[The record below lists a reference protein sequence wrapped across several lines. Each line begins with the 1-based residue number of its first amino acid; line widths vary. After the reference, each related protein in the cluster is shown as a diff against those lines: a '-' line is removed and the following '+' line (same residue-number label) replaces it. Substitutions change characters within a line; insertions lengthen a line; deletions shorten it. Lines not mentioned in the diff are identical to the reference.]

1 MTTNS
6 NFRVKNGL
14 EVTDQAVIDGIT
26 LSNSSGTF
34 AAQIITAEST
44 STIVNSSTIALITDI
59 GGLGVVDAMTSYN
72 GDTPSVSGS
81 PTYSTAQT
89 KFDDYSWNNESNTN
103 NYIEAFSG
111 GGYNFSSM
119 GSASN
124 WTIDMWIYTKS
135 GASSSGNQKL
145 INGSGFGDGP
155 SNIWFG
161 VDNSVP
167 LSGTLRVGNGGPD
180 ASGPSMPGTEAWH
193 HVGIMRK
200 AGVLYFL
207 LNGTTTAVSGNPTLN
222 FGNGLEFL
230 GGSGSG
236 SNFGLGFAS
245 RIRVAPAT
253 ALFAVGTYQLPV
265 ESDYNPAGGISVTT
279 PASTT
284 NALDYNSL
292 ANKPTIPSFN
302 QTLNTGDTVTFAR
315 VDAGKLNATSNGLAT
330 RFIGS
335 YANNSGGGSATNG
348 VYLDL
353 DSEVLG
359 LNANT
364 TEFWSNSHGAQNA
377 RIDSNGIKINRG
389 RLEFADGSQL
399 VSATTQTNFAVT
411 NKLTVAG
418 IALEGANTS
427 TLKLSYTSGIA
438 AIDTFAADVEVLA
451 RGTVLDDEST
461 NNFTITAAG
470 SAVAG
475 STGETNLEA
484 GSFYSPGTSSD
495 YITIAG
501 FATNNL
507 TDPFTIDFW
516 VYTDAD
522 ATSGVKT
529 IAGQWG
535 YAWLIQG
542 GNSNNTYSVILNGG
556 SHVLTFDL
564 TPAQWNHI
572 AVVRNGGTVKVYV
585 DGVEEDSDSI
595 SGSTLNSGPGNI
607 TLFLNDDGNQQ
618 PFPGYIQDFRITS
631 AARYTGTFTP
641 PATASAY
648 NLGSIAVNTA
658 SIRVASLE
666 FADGTSVSTANG
678 LSGYSGISGYSGVVG
693 ASGYSGY
700 SGVVG
705 AEGPQGF
712 QGVSGYSGV
721 VGASGYSGYSGAVGE
736 TGSRGGDG
744 ETGASGYSGY
754 SGAVGT
760 SGYSGVAGATGETGA
775 SGYSGAVGTSGYSGY
790 SGPGANQSLN
800 TSDSVTFANID
811 LKKFDE
817 QVYNWGTVSTG
828 TVWIDVNSG
837 TIHRMTLGGNITMNA
852 FTGTVVTGTSVTV
865 VLKQDATG
873 SRTLTS
879 TMKFAGGSKT
889 LSTAGTTTDVISVFY
904 DGVDYLAALTKGF
917 V

>member
-14 EVTDQAVIDGIT
+14 EVAEQAVIDGIT

-34 AAQIITAEST
+34 AAQIITPEST
-44 STIVNSSTIALITDI
+44 STTSNSSTIALITDI
-59 GGLGVVDAMTSYN
+59 GGLGVVDAMIGYN
-72 GDTPSVSGS
+72 GDTPNVSGS
-81 PTYSTAQT
+81 PTYSTSET
-89 KFDDYSWNNESNTN
+89 KFDSHSWNNQSNTN
-103 NYIEAFSG
+103 NYIQAFSG
-111 GGYNFSSM
+111 GGYDFSSM

-135 GASSSGNQKL
+135 GASGSGNQTL
-145 INGSGFGDGP
+145 VNGSGFGDGP

-161 VDNSVP
+161 VDNDVP
-167 LSGTLRVGNGGPD
+167 LSGTLRAGNGGSND
-180 ASGPSMPGTEAWH
+180 IVGPQMPGTETWH
-193 HVGIMRK
+193 HVGMMRK

-207 LNGTTTAVSGNPTLN
+207 LNGTTTAAPSNPTLT
-222 FGNGLEFL
+222 FGPGLEFL
-230 GGSGSG
+230 GGTR
-236 SNFGLGFAS
+236 NNPFGLGFAS
-245 RIRVAPAT
+245 RIRVSPAT
-253 ALFAVGTYQLPV
+253 SLFDVGTYTLPV
-265 ESDYNPAGGISVTT
+265 EADYDPAGGISVTI

-292 ANKPTIPSFN
+292 ANKPTIPPAPNQSLDTDDNVQFN
-302 QTLNTGDTVTFAR
+302 TVN
-315 VDAGKLNATSNGLAT
+315 AGNG
-330 RFIGS
+330 I
-335 YANNSGGGSATNG
+335 ATNFLG
-348 VYLDL
+348 DASGSIDSGTYL
-353 DSEVLG
+353 ELG
-359 LNANT
+359 RSANDYTLIGINANI

-427 TLKLSYTSGIA
+427 TLKLSYNTTIA
-438 AIDTFAADVEVLA
+438 GNDTFFADVEVLA
-451 RGTVLDDEST
+451 RGAALDDDST
-461 NNFTITAAG
+461 NNSTVTASG

-475 STGETNLEA
+475 STGQTNLEA

-495 YITIAG
+495 FITIDTSPSLNYG
-501 FATNNL
+501 TGN
-507 TDPFTIDFW
+507 FTIDFW
-516 VYTDAD
+516 VYTEED
-522 ATSGVKT
+522 ATSGMKT
-529 IAGQWG
+529 MASDWAATKWI
-535 YAWLIQG
+535 IQG
-542 GNSNNTYSVILNGG
+542 GDGDNEYYALLDGSGG
-556 SHVLTFDL
+556 GGQQFVYFDI
-564 TPAQWNHI
+564 TPDQWNHI
-572 AVVRNGGTVKVYV
+572 AIVRESNSTFKVYV
-585 DGVEEDSDSI
+585 DGVLDDTNTGI
-595 SGSTLNSGPGNI
+595 SGKDLGTSGDI
-607 TLFLNDDGNQQ
+607 KLFINGDGNQQ
-618 PFPGYIQDFRITS
+618 PFPGYIEDFRVTT
-631 AARYTGTFTP
+631 AARYTSGFTP
-641 PATASAY
+641 PAAASDY
-648 NLGSIAVNTA
+648 DLGSNVATTA

-678 LSGYSGISGYSGVVG
+678 LSGYSGFSGYSGVVGAQGETGASGYSGVVGAQGETG

-712 QGVSGYSGV
+712 QGV
-721 VGASGYSGYSGAVGE
+721 
-736 TGSRGGDG
+736 
-744 ETGASGYSGY
+744 
-754 SGAVGT
+754 

-879 TMKFAGGSKT
+879 TMKFSGGSKT